1 MRPAHGKARATVDE
15 VRAAI
20 QRSNHHLTGESL
32 EGLLEALGWTKSE
45 YVHALVT
52 EAAEKIG

>member
-1 MRPAHGKARATVDE
+1 VDE

-32 EGLLEALGWTKSE
+32 EGLLETLGWTKSE